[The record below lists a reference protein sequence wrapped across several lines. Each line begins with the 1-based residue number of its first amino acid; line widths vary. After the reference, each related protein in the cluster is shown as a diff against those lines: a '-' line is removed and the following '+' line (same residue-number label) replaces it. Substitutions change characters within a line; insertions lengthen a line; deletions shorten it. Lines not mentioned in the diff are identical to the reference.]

1 MSFEKTGKKK
11 GTCMFPCVKDV
22 KVKSKVQEKSSF
34 KQSAKP
40 KVSSEANTISQNAL
54 TGKKTPLYVINW
66 F

>member
-1 MSFEKTGKKK
+1 
-11 GTCMFPCVKDV
+11 MFACVKDV
-22 KVKSKVQEKSSF
+22 KVKAKVWEKSSF

-40 KVSSEANTISQNAL
+40 KVSSEANTISQNVL